1 MRYWNLT
8 YNDPDR
14 WREVYAISGPPLGFV
29 AGIRASLSGRST
41 GSPKAEL
48 VDASCESLRDLLQL
62 TSNLKWA
69 NFQRTQN
76 GAILYFRVLLETY
89 GLPLRTGEVVLSPL
103 QSSTGDE
110 VELTVQSTEAH
121 SLKLRGPQERM
132 ERLRG
137 WLLEALAAR
146 TATQP
151 GV

>member
-48 VDASCESLRDLLQL
+48 VDASCENLRDLLQL

-69 NFQRTQN
+69 NAQRTQQ
-76 GAILYFRVLLETY
+76 GIVLYFRVLLETY
-89 GLPLRTGEVVLSPL
+89 GLPMRRGEVNLGPL
-103 QSSTGDE
+103 QPAGDSAML
-110 VELTVQSTEAH
+110 LTLTAQRHSDSQEWIQLQGPAERMQILRAWLSDALGVQS
-121 SLKLRGPQERM
+121 
-132 ERLRG
+132 
-137 WLLEALAAR
+137 
-146 TATQP
+146 
-151 GV
+151 V